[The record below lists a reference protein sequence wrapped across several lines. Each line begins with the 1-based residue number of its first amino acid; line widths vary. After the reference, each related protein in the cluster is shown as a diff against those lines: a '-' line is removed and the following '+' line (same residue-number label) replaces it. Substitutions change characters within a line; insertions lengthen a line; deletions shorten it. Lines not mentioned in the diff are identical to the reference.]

1 MDINALYEQIT
12 VYATLLDIFISRVA
26 SQFVEVFQFKDTHSL
41 AFVYW
46 EDETKQTLYEI
57 VIRA

>member
-1 MDINALYEQIT
+1 MDIKTLYEQIT
-12 VYATLLDIFISRVA
+12 VYAILLDVFISRVA
-26 SQFVEVFQFKDTHSL
+26 SQYVEVFEFKDTHSL

-46 EDETKQTLYEI
+46 EDESKQTLYEI